1 MKKIISLSVLAFIAC
16 NVAQAQVKPNPIT
29 IGTGSEPGLYF
40 VAGNAICQFVNR
52 DGNAT
57 KCKALASDASVD
69 NLNKIANG
77 QLEMGIVQSDWQFN
91 AYNGT
96 SSFEGKKNDKL
107 RAIFSIYPEPFSLV
121 VRNDSTI
128 QTLDDL
134 QGKRVNIGVDGS
146 GTQATMNVLLK
157 TKGWTEENFQ
167 EVLKLTPSKMA
178 DALCDKRLEA
188 ISYNVGHPN
197 AAIKAATQNCDIRFL
212 PIENSLVEKLIAD
225 HPYYAKAQIPA
236 KSYKGVTQAVDSFG
250 VYATLV
256 TSSDVSDERVYEVV
270 KDFFKN
276 FKRFKKSHP
285 AFANLMEV
293 DMIKNALSAPLHD
306 GAVKYYKERGWL

>member
-1 MKKIISLSVLAFIAC
+1 MKKIFSLSALAVLAC
-16 NVAQAQVKPNPIT
+16 NVVQANPIS
-29 IGTGSEPGLYF
+29 IGTGSETGLYF

-96 SSFEGKKNDKL
+96 NSFEGKKNDKL

-157 TKGWTEENFQ
+157 AKGWTEANFK
-167 EVLKLTPSKMA
+167 EVLKFTPAQMSE
-178 DALCDKRLEA
+178 ALCDKRVDA

-197 AAIKAATQNCDIRFL
+197 EAIKEAVQNCDIRFL
-212 PIENSLVEKLIAD
+212 PIDNALVEKLISD

-236 KSYKGVTQAVDSFG
+236 KSYKGVVQAIDSFG

-256 TSSDVSDERVYEVV
+256 TSSDVSDKRVYEVV
-270 KDFFKN
+270 KNLFEN

-285 AFANLMEV
+285 AFAHLTEQE
-293 DMIKNALSAPLHD
+293 MIKNALSAPLHN
-306 GAVKYYKERGWL
+306 GAIKYYKERGWL